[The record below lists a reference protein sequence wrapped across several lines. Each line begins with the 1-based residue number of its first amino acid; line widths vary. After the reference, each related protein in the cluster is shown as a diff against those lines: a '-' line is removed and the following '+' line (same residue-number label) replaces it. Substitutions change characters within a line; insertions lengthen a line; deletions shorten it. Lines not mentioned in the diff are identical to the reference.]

1 MEGVVTYNV
10 PHFFSGFHTI
20 PWPVL
25 IAIYLFLGG
34 ISAGAFI
41 ASVIAGYIDQEK
53 YKNISRVGAY
63 VAPLPVII
71 GTGLLILD
79 LDRPYRAFSLFWNIH
94 PTSVMSLGA
103 WLLLIFSILSVLYAA
118 IFMAESGKLSAAQ
131 PLVSS
136 KNIIGLAGL
145 ICAFGTAIYTGVLIS
160 AVISIREL
168 WSQTVPV
175 LFTISALSTGI
186 ASVIFFLALSP
197 NKDRNAINRLGWA
210 DSILIAIELGIIL
223 VWIIGMYNGTA
234 GNKEAIREIVGGTF
248 GGMFWI
254 GVVLIGLLIPLVMEY
269 KHLKEART
277 HAEAGTGS
285 ALIAAVLVLV
295 GGMILRYVVL
305 IGGQILPL
313 T

>member
-10 PHFFSGFHTI
+10 PHFFSGFHTV

-34 ISAGAFI
+34 LSAGAFI
-41 ASVIAGYIDQEK
+41 ASVIAGYIDREK

-79 LDRPYRAFSLFWNIH
+79 LDRPFRAFSLFWNIH
-94 PTSVMSLGA
+94 ITSVMSLGA
-103 WLLLIFSILSVLYAA
+103 WLLLIFSILSVLYAM
-118 IFMAESGKLSAAQ
+118 IFMAESGKLPAAKSLI
-131 PLVSS
+131 PS
-136 KNIIGLAGL
+136 KDIIGLAGL
-145 ICAFGTAIYTGVLIS
+145 VGAFGTAIYTGVLIS
-160 AVISIREL
+160 AVSSIREL
-168 WSQTVPV
+168 WSQTIPV
-175 LFTISALSTGI
+175 LFTVSALSTGI
-186 ASVIFFLALSP
+186 ASVIFFMSLSS
-197 NKDRNAINRLGWA
+197 NKDKHAINRLGWA
-210 DSILIAIELGIIL
+210 DSILIAIEIGVIL

-234 GNKEAIREIVGGTF
+234 GNKEAIGQIVGGTF

-269 KHLKEART
+269 KHLKNVQG
-277 HAEAGTGS
+277 HPEAGVGS

-305 IGGQILPL
+305 MGGQILPL